1 MSHTRDPFAP
11 AVHSANV
18 WLRHVA
24 DAMATDDRI
33 FAYRAT
39 RAWLHTVRD
48 RLEPHAATHLSAQL
62 PDLLRGVFFEGW
74 VPGRTPKTSDVN
86 AMLAEFACAAGITD
100 DEAVGLLWIV
110 TDAFRELCSPGLLEH
125 LFARLPAELTRI
137 LLGASPGP
145 NDEETV
151 EDRLT
156 ELAERL
162 QVLSEAVGVL
172 ARGLESRPD
181 IEPDSTRTAFAAQEA
196 HRMLMAE
203 HTGAQ
208 S

>member
-1 MSHTRDPFAP
+1 MSHKRDPFGP

-24 DAMATDDRI
+24 DGMATDDRL

-48 RLEPHAATHLSAQL
+48 RLELHAAAHLSAQL
-62 PDLLRGVFFEGW
+62 PELLRGIFFEGW
-74 VPGRTPKTSDVN
+74 VPDRAPKRREVN
-86 AMLAEFACAAGITD
+86 DMLADFASAAGVTD

-110 TDAFRELCSPGLLEH
+110 TDAFRDLCSPGLLDH
-125 LFARLPAELTRI
+125 LFSRLPAPLNRI
-137 LLGASPGP
+137 LLGTSPGP

-156 ELAERL
+156 ELSDRVQTLA
-162 QVLSEAVGVL
+162 EAVAVL
-172 ARGLESRPD
+172 TRGLEYRPD
-181 IEPDSTRTAFAAQEA
+181 IESASTRSEIAAQEA
-196 HRMLMAE
+196 HRLLLAE
-203 HTGAQ
+203 YADEP
-208 S
+208 

>member
-1 MSHTRDPFAP
+1 MSHKRDPFAP

-18 WLRHVA
+18 WLRHIA
-24 DAMATDDRI
+24 DGIATDDRT

-48 RLEPHAATHLSAQL
+48 RLEPHAAAHLSAQL
-62 PDLLRGVFFEGW
+62 PELLRGVFFEGW
-74 VPGRTPKTSDVN
+74 VPGRTPKSQDIN
-86 AMLAEFACAAGITD
+86 DMLAEFASAAGITD
-100 DEAVGLLWIV
+100 DEAVGLMWIV

-125 LFARLPAELTRI
+125 LFARLPASMKRV

-156 ELAERL
+156 DLADRL
-162 QVLSEAVGVL
+162 HTLSEAVAVL
-172 ARGLESRPD
+172 ARGLEARPD
-181 IEPDSTRTAFAAQEA
+181 IEPDSDRTAFAAQEA

-203 HTGAQ
+203 HTGM
-208 S
+208 